1 MASSSNIT
9 IRCKSKEEK
18 VKIITLT
25 WEKYFFKWKQ
35 NFKLKI
41 LTFIY
46 KPGNF

>member
-25 WEKYFFKWKQ
+25 WEKYFFQMETK
-35 NFKLKI
+35 F
-41 LTFIY
+41 
-46 KPGNF
+46 